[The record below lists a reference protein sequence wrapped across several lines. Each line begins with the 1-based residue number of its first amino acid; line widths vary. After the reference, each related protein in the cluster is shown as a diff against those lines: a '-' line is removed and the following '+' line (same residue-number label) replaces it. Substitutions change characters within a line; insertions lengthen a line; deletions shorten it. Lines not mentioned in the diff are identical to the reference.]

1 MTAVEELIV
10 FGFDGERLRQ
20 LMPVIESLFD
30 RHLSVSDEEVM
41 SARFDNQRKNISIL
55 GITHQLVVNQCW
67 LLEGGLGSNDFQG
80 VF

>member
-1 MTAVEELIV
+1 
-10 FGFDGERLRQ
+10 
-20 LMPVIESLFD
+20 MPVIQSLFD